1 MDRYC
6 STLTIKA
13 QTIARAWW
21 PDVDTA
27 DQKLTSWIRERGGIA
42 GTRISVIDEA
52 ADGKVLRA
60 FPDPT

>member
-1 MDRYC
+1 M
-6 STLTIKA
+6 TLTIKA

-27 DQKLTSWIRERGGIA
+27 DQKLTSWIRERGGI
-42 GTRISVIDEA
+42 TVTDEA
-52 ADGKVLRA
+52 DHGKVLRA